1 MKIYTMVRNSSDGHE
16 AGIQKSWG
24 LYNSIIPINYYNTLK
39 GQELRLYYPVLTFDQ
54 WAAIQKTSQHITQVN
69 ILVLIFSFLIT
80 PNK

>member
-1 MKIYTMVRNSSDGHE
+1 MVRNCSDGHE

-54 WAAIQKTSQHITQVN
+54 
-69 ILVLIFSFLIT
+69 
-80 PNK
+80 

>member
-1 MKIYTMVRNSSDGHE
+1 MKIYTMVRNRSDGHE

-54 WAAIQKTSQHITQVN
+54 WAAIQKTSQHITQMN
-69 ILVLIFSFLIT
+69 ILV
-80 PNK
+80 

>member
-1 MKIYTMVRNSSDGHE
+1 MKIYTMVCNHSDGHE

-54 WAAIQKTSQHITQVN
+54 
-69 ILVLIFSFLIT
+69 
-80 PNK
+80 